1 MLRPPRDRALGACAR
16 QWCSQLQISF
26 GKPTI
31 NSRGKIFA
39 GIGVQIQRLCGNNV
53 HASQT
58 VERLERGKEKAGGL
72 SVRILLQ
79 PLLDPGPTICKCPI

>member
-1 MLRPPRDRALGACAR
+1 
-16 QWCSQLQISF
+16 
-26 GKPTI
+26 
-31 NSRGKIFA
+31 
-39 GIGVQIQRLCGNNV
+39 VQIQRLCGNNV